1 MEKLRN
7 CLEEMVKFTL
17 DSAAEFDLGLSGDF
31 CSALLA
37 DDHVL
42 PFPLA
47 DSGDRS
53 IRVFPYEFSARLFR
67 WVFWFDLSADSVV
80 AGVPEYPLYKR
91 LAFGL
96 LRSITSGSFR
106 GSYEKIA
113 LMKEESWLKEKEE
126 EFGKLIFEKGSE
138 LVNVMKDIEFEL
150 PVQEPFFSLMKD
162 GLKTVEGTCFV
173 ADYDRLR
180 PGSLVMLNK
189 CLLFEVLKVHH
200 YSSFY
205 EMLKAENPAKVFP
218 GFTTAE
224 EGMEIFGKFYKVDQ
238 EKSNSVVAIHV
249 CKAAAQPCII
259 LAKILSVSRAFP
271 HSRIHSSRLTSS
283 KIEFILFIHASVQ
296 TKGCKL
302 SHGARALAKHVDRS
316 SDRFWG
322 ILHGS
327 DSDKNRQA
335 ADILSRLVV
344 DCCWMNIHVVQPH
357 GQVFE
362 IRVAEG
368 YGARWSRDG
377 TNFIGFLEP
386 YMDDGHSKGWK
397 H

>member
-47 DSGDRS
+47 DS
-53 IRVFPYEFSARLFR
+53 
-67 WVFWFDLSADSVV
+67 DSVV

-259 LAKILSVSRAFP
+259 LAKILSSLSYIGVQRFLGLSHTPGSILHALPPPR
-271 HSRIHSSRLTSS
+271 SSLFSS
-283 KIEFILFIHASVQ
+283 FMLLYKPKV
-296 TKGCKL
+296 KGCKL